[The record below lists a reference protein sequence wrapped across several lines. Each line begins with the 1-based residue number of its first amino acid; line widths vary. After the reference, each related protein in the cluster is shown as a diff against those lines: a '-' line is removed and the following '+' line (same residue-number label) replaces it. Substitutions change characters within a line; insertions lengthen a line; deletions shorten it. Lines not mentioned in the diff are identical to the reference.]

1 MKKILSIG
9 EATLDS
15 YIFLSD
21 ANVHCNVDKTK
32 CEFCVNYTDKMVA
45 DDLIFSVGGNAAN
58 TAVAFSRL
66 GFESQLFSVRGNDW
80 IGRQIAETL
89 TRESIDTRYVSEV
102 EGATSYA
109 TALIFQGERQLIV
122 YHVPRKY
129 RLPNFETVDW
139 VYLTSMGADWKH
151 AYEKVLPF
159 VKNNKIRMSFNPGS
173 FQLKAGLTELKPYLK
188 ITEVLFLNRQE
199 VLTLLDREPSTT
211 IRRLAEELYDL
222 GPKIVVITDAEKG
235 AYAFNG
241 TELLHCQIFKSCIV
255 ERTGCGD
262 SFGAGF
268 TAALLHGEDMA
279 EAMRWG
285 MANSSSVIGS
295 VGSQKGLLN
304 REKMAE
310 VLNDNFKTVPKKL
323 Y

>member
-1 MKKILSIG
+1 VKRILSIG

-89 TRESIDTRYVSEV
+89 VKEKIDTKYVSEV
-102 EGATSYA
+102 EGETSYA

-129 RLPNFETVDW
+129 RLPNFEPVDW

-151 AYEKVLPF
+151 AYEKVLPL

-173 FQLKAGLTELKPYLK
+173 FQLKAGLSELRPYLK
-188 ITEVLFLNRQE
+188 ISEVLFVNRGE
-199 VLTLLDREPSTT
+199 AVMLLDKESSVP
-211 IRRLAEELYDL
+211 IRNLAEELYDL
-222 GPKIVVITDAEKG
+222 GPKIVVITDAERG
-235 AYAFNG
+235 AYAFDG
-241 TELLHCQIFKSCIV
+241 VALLHCQIFKSCIV

-285 MANSSSVIGS
+285 MANSSSVIGKI
-295 VGSQKGLLN
+295 GSQEGLLT
-304 REKMAE
+304 REKMSE
-310 VLNDNFKTVPKKL
+310 FLNDNYKTVPKKL
-323 Y
+323 H